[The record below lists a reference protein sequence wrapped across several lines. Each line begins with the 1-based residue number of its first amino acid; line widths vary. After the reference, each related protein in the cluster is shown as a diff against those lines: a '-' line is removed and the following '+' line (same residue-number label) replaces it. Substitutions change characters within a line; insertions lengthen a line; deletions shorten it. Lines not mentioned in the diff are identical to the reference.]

1 MAEPDETPRSS
12 GSGILDPLIG
22 AGFFSPNMSLEE
34 IKRRRA
40 IAGALASRARA
51 FPKTVGEGMTYFG
64 ESIADAINDFTLGR
78 GERAYSAKRDADFP
92 GVTPAVTPAPVAA
105 ADPVVPPTTVA
116 AVDPLTV
123 EPNSGPASREA
134 IAQVLARRNGAAPPP
149 PPRPMMTSNVSLDTG
164 AAPVVA
170 QDDGA
175 TFAEEGGG
183 NPPIVSNIRPMV
195 MAQAAPRQG
204 LGRVPGPFDPRAP
217 EPATAVPPPPGV
229 PEEPVLAPETPREQA
244 LKAYQRK
251 YRDDPTAVQNAQQQ
265 IDTLAG
271 ARQRDWTIKHEKWK
285 VDYGDVLKQRD
296 PKYRQDLE
304 DAATKSR
311 REAEDRTEFPLGG
324 PKEHQAVVKESYEN
338 VKNIPKA
345 QSAVNSVKQLLASD
359 AGMFTGSDANIKLS
373 LSKWAQAAGMP
384 YNPAVSNTETFRGL
398 IVPILAALRPAIV
411 GPGAQSLPEL
421 KMLQDAAAGN
431 ITLDRRSIEN
441 IMTQIEKQGVL
452 DAVNHQRVIAANAGR
467 GPRSEA
473 MRQLWSS
480 SFPLPMDKLVPRSAA
495 TQLRDEAAK
504 VGDDPA
510 KLKALYEEFDEDYA
524 TPGLAERMLGG
535 R

>member
-1 MAEPDETPRSS
+1 MAEPDETPRPS

-64 ESIADAINDFTLGR
+64 ESIADAINDYTLGR
-78 GERAYSAKRDADFP
+78 GERAYNAKRDADFP
-92 GVTPAVTPAPVAA
+92 GVTPAATPAPVAGVEPPVAPPA
-105 ADPVVPPTTVA
+105 AVA

-123 EPNSGPASREA
+123 EPASGPANRDV
-134 IAQVLARRNGAAPPP
+134 IARGILARNGAMPPP
-149 PPRPMMTSNVSLDTG
+149 PPPPPVMNTG
-164 AAPVVA
+164 APVPVVA
-170 QDDGA
+170 QDAGE
-175 TFAEEGGG
+175 TVAEEG

-217 EPATAVPPPPGV
+217 EPATAVPPPPGI
-229 PEEPVLAPETPREQA
+229 PEEPKLAPETQREQDM
-244 LKAYQRK
+244 KAYQRK
-251 YRDDPTAVQNAQQQ
+251 YRDDPTAVQNAQQV
-265 IDTLAG
+265 IDGLKA
-271 ARQRDWTIKHEKWK
+271 QREKDWVIKHEKWK
-285 VDYGDVLKQRD
+285 VEFGDVLRQRD

-304 DAATKSR
+304 DAATKAR
-311 REAEDRTEFPLGG
+311 REAEDRTEFPLGS

-373 LSKWAQAAGMP
+373 LAKWAQALGAP

-398 IVPILAALRPAIV
+398 IVPILAALRPSIV

-421 KMLQDAAAGN
+421 KLLQDAAAGN

-452 DAVNHQRVIAANAGR
+452 DAVNHQRTIAANAGR

-480 SFPLPMDKLVPRSAA
+480 SFPLPMDKLVPRGAA
-495 TQLRDEAAK
+495 NALREEAAK
-504 VGDDPA
+504 VGNDPA
-510 KLKALYEEFDEDYA
+510 KLKELYEEFDEDYA
-524 TPGLAERMLGG
+524 TPGLAQRMLGG

>member
-1 MAEPDETPRSS
+1 MAEPDETPRPS
-12 GSGILDPLIG
+12 GSGLLDPLIG
-22 AGFFSPNMSLEE
+22 AGFFSPNLSLEE

-40 IAGALASRARA
+40 IAGALASRARP
-51 FPKTVGEGMTYFG
+51 FPKTIGEGMTYFG
-64 ESIADAINDFTLGR
+64 ESIADAINDYTLGR
-78 GERAYSAKRDADFP
+78 GERAYNAKRDADFP
-92 GVTPAVTPAPVAA
+92 GATPAPTPAATPPPVAA
-105 ADPVVPPTTVA
+105 VEPPVAPPAQVA

-123 EPNSGPASREA
+123 EPASGPANRDV
-134 IAQVLARRNGAAPPP
+134 IARGIMARNGAMPPP
-149 PPRPMMTSNVSLDTG
+149 PPPPAMNTG
-164 AAPVVA
+164 APAPVVA
-170 QDDGA
+170 QDAGE
-175 TFAEEGGG
+175 TFAKEG

-217 EPATAVPPPPGV
+217 EPATAVPPPPGI
-229 PEEPVLAPETPREQA
+229 PEEPQLAPETPREQA
-244 LKAYQRK
+244 LKAYQRQ
-251 YRDDPTAVQNAQQQ
+251 YRDDPAAVQNAQQQ
-265 IDTLAG
+265 IDALAG

-285 VDYGDVLKQRD
+285 VLFGDVLRQRD

-304 DAATKSR
+304 DAATKAR
-311 REAEDRTEFPLGG
+311 REGEDRTEFPLGG

-345 QSAVNSVKQLLASD
+345 QAAVNSVKQLLASD

-373 LSKWAQAAGMP
+373 LAKWAQTLGAP

-398 IVPILAALRPAIV
+398 IVPILSALRPAIV

-421 KMLQDAAAGN
+421 KLLQDAAAGN

-495 TQLRDEAAK
+495 TQLREEAAK

-510 KLKALYEEFDEDYA
+510 KLKELYEEFDEDYA
-524 TPGLAERMLGG
+524 TPGLAQRMLGG